1 MQSKMIQFF
10 ILLFLCGLI
19 SSDELEGE
27 LRKSRHKR
35 STICSPIYSFNSD
48 HSACIARS
56 SLLVSSGVT
65 DAEKTLIVNEHNAY
79 RKNAT
84 PAAENMNKLYWS
96 DDIAF
101 VAQSWAENCVFSHD
115 LNWNRL
121 IPGKYN
127 LGQNLAK
134 SSVKSPWE
142 NMIRAWHNEVND
154 FTYAGDNSGKVVGHY
169 TQLMSAK
176 AHLIGCGYANCGT
189 NGHIYA
195 CNYGPPG
202 QTNNQPYTN
211 GTSCAQCPSQCNDNL
226 CDCNGKVCLN
236 GGTLD
241 LNTCTC
247 TCKWPHHI
255 PDLNCALNCS
265 DGKQDPW
272 QCGTGS
278 WTTSNCKAYSNLPY
292 DCPKMCSLCPYG
304 GYDYLSAFTTQTSG
318 GSGGGTT
325 NDPQYNTAPS
335 CFLFRTVLMTLLNV
349 CFYCLLIN

>member
-27 LRKSRHKR
+27 IRKSRHKR

-65 DAEKTLIVNEHNAY
+65 DAEKTLI
-79 RKNAT
+79 
-84 PAAENMNKLYWS
+84 YWS

-226 CDCNGKVCLN
+226 CDCNGKF
-236 GGTLD
+236 D
-241 LNTCTC
+241 
-247 TCKWPHHI
+247 
-255 PDLNCALNCS
+255 
-265 DGKQDPW
+265 
-272 QCGTGS
+272 
-278 WTTSNCKAYSNLPY
+278 
-292 DCPKMCSLCPYG
+292 
-304 GYDYLSAFTTQTSG
+304 
-318 GSGGGTT
+318 
-325 NDPQYNTAPS
+325 
-335 CFLFRTVLMTLLNV
+335 
-349 CFYCLLIN
+349 LLIYVTNITKIVENLQIALLLFLCFRHQLFCIIVIIICAKSGNVKKIIFYVYLIDIIFIHKYI